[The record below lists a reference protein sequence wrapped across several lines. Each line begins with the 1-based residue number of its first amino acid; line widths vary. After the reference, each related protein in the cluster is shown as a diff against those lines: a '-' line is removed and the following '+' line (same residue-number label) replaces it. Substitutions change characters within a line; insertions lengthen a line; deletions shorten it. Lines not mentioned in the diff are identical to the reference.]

1 MAHTAK
7 KRTSVAANMADMS
20 MAGGN
25 WTEHI
30 EKMSDLGQGYVLVK
44 IKNAVSN
51 TLAERPGRR
60 ARAASALPA
69 MPSGVKKFSPAKLR
83 QLLEQF
89 SSQLGDPLV
98 EARRAASARPA
109 VHGEP
114 DGNEQFMRGL
124 RAQELANRKS
134 DIVKRR
140 LLTSTAL
147 ASRLGLTTQAL
158 SKAVKVNRWFRLDGP
173 SGRKVYPAFFA
184 DARCD
189 RHDFFTVSQSLG
201 DLPGPS
207 KWEFFISPRVSLKN
221 MSPIDALAHGMLTEV
236 LRAAAAFKER

>member
-1 MAHTAK
+1 MAYTAK
-7 KRTSVAANMADMS
+7 KRTSAAANAADKF

-44 IKNAVSN
+44 IKNAVPN
-51 TLAERPGRR
+51 TPAERPGGC
-60 ARAASALPA
+60 ARAESALPA
-69 MPSGVKKFSPAKLR
+69 MPSGVTEFRPTKLR
-83 QLLEQF
+83 QLLKQF
-89 SSQLGDPLV
+89 SGQLGDTPAG
-98 EARRAASARPA
+98 ARRAAAARLA
-109 VHGEP
+109 VRGEP
-114 DGNEQFMRGL
+114 DGNEQFMCGL
-124 RAQELANRKS
+124 RAQELANRKR
-134 DIVKRR
+134 DIDAGR

-147 ASRLGLTTQAL
+147 AARLGVTTQAL
-158 SKAVKVNRWFRLDGP
+158 GKAVKANRLFRLDGP

-221 MSPIDALAHGMLTEV
+221 MSPIDALAHEMLTEV